1 MQQAQRKA
9 LETYKENL
17 SYLAKNHTL
26 LYDKLLLIETAI
38 ANEVYPERYSL
49 EYKEEGYFDIVE
61 NESGNYLYGEN
72 SLKHAQKI
80 VASMDFSRTN
90 GVFEAQRF
98 VDFSPEM
105 PDIIDQSNLH
115 FHNALWAT
123 IKIVEYSKKIA
134 PRSTQMKQVHKLL
147 FLGIGLGI
155 HITDVV
161 KKMGAKIIFLQ
172 EHNLELFRLS
182 LFVTN
187 FSRLAKQTT
196 LFISVMENEESTR
209 NTFNLFLETGNNYNL
224 YLKQISLTEEYQDDL
239 FRYQDYVMRQEHI
252 VYPYSAYLLRYI
264 DSPRYIA
271 KGYPFLNV
279 SRMLENTMWKSKEIL
294 FLFSGPS
301 TGKNIEWI
309 KQNRNRFIIVT
320 ALSTCRFLNKQGL
333 IPDIVIHI
341 DPEEEGTLLLL
352 EEIPEHYFDTVFCIM
367 ASNVHPK
374 VVERFQSERLYF
386 IEQATEYKKGFGSF
400 SSPTVGEYT
409 YALFLIFG
417 AHNLYLMGIDLA
429 LDPETYSSH
438 VPEHPFATNLD
449 HTSDQLDKTLIEVP
463 GNLLP
468 IVPTHPMYRLS
479 IEQFGRMSSMF
490 KTTQKVYN
498 LSNGALLE
506 GAEPMNIEQLDT
518 TKLPIINQTSIH
530 EEIKEF
536 FNSISSNEFR
546 EEDKEIIRYQLK
558 EAKKLKAI
566 IQQFK
571 KSKFVMPTL
580 YINALANLNHQMSDM
595 ERKTNSNLS
604 EVYYLYFKVVL
615 SYICEIFNTQDLTQ
629 IKDHIHAINTILI
642 TQLEKIADSFITG
655 MEGYLEENI

>member
-17 SYLAKNHTL
+17 VYLAKHHSTL
-26 LYDKLLLIETAI
+26 HEKILLLEAAI
-38 ANEVYPERYSL
+38 ASGIYPERYTL
-49 EYKEEGYFDIVE
+49 EYKEEGYFDVLE
-61 NESGNYLYGEN
+61 NESGHYLYGEN
-72 SLKHAQKI
+72 SIKHAQTI
-80 VASMDFSRTN
+80 ANSMDFSRTN

-105 PDIIDQSNLH
+105 PDIIDQSKLH

-134 PRSTQMKQVHKLL
+134 SRSTQMKQVHKLL
-147 FLGIGLGI
+147 FLGTGLGI
-155 HITDVV
+155 HIPDVV

-182 LFVTN
+182 LFVSN
-187 FSRLAKQTT
+187 FSRLAKQTN
-196 LFISVMENEESTR
+196 LYFSVMENEEATR
-209 NTFNLFLETGNNYNL
+209 NTFNLFLEKGNNYNL
-224 YLKQISLTEEYQDDL
+224 YLKQISLTEEYQEDL

-271 KGYPFLNV
+271 QGYPFLNV
-279 SRMLENTMWKSKEIL
+279 SKMLENTMWKSKEVL

-309 KQNRNRFIIVT
+309 KQNRNRFIIVS
-320 ALSTCRFLNKQGL
+320 ALSTCRFLNKHGL
-333 IPDIVIHI
+333 TPDIVIHI
-341 DPEEEGTLLLL
+341 DPEEYGTLLLL
-352 EEIPEHYFDTVFCIM
+352 DEIPEHYFDDVFCIM

-374 VVERFQSERLYF
+374 IVERFRSERLYF
-386 IEQATEYKKGFGSF
+386 IEQATQYKKGFGSF

-417 AHNLYLMGIDLA
+417 AYNLYLMGIDLA

-438 VPEHPFATNLD
+438 VPEHPFASNSD
-449 HTSDQLDKTLIEVP
+449 HTSDQLDKILIEVP

-468 IVPTHPMYRLS
+468 VVPTHPMYRLS

-506 GAEPMNIEQLDT
+506 GAEPMHIEQLNT
-518 TKLPIINQTSIH
+518 TALPVMDRPIVH

-536 FNSISSNEFR
+536 FRSISSSEFR
-546 EEDKEIIRYQLK
+546 EEDKEIVRYQLK
-558 EAKKLKAI
+558 EAKKLKVI

-571 KSKFVMPTL
+571 KSKFTMPSL
-580 YINALANLNHQMSDM
+580 YITALANLNYQISDM
-595 ERKTNSNLS
+595 EGKTGSNLA

-615 SYICEIFNTQDLTQ
+615 SYICEIFNTQDLTK
-629 IKDHIHAINTILI
+629 IKDHINVINTILI
-642 TQLEKIADSFITG
+642 IQLEKIADTFITA
-655 MEGYLEENI
+655 MEGYLGENT